1 MTLQWWPCVL
11 PEAWHLVVRHLAY
24 GCAGCAGDVQR
35 GEEGDSFGMGSA
47 AEGFKFPW
55 QKD

>member
-1 MTLQWWPCVL
+1 MKWAP
-11 PEAWHLVVRHLAY
+11 AF
-24 GCAGCAGDVQR
+24 AGDVQR
-35 GEEGDSFGMGSA
+35 GMEGDSFGMGSA